1 MLNSLMRYIDSRIL
15 KKYLESNMVEITE
28 LVKNDKLTFSELLK
42 GNTPDIINMI
52 AVIARASIIQGC
64 FTENKDLDK
73 IVIENKHLYLNE
85 LRIYLTRIKYIIE
98 HAFTESLITR
108 SLLRC
113 IYNDADKVLDKVLKT

>member
-1 MLNSLMRYIDSRIL
+1 MLKSLTGYIDGKIL
-15 KKYLESNMVEITE
+15 KKYLESNIVEITE

-52 AVIARASIIQGC
+52 AVIARASIIQRC

-98 HAFTESLITR
+98 HAFTQSLITR
-108 SLLRC
+108 SILRC
-113 IYNDADKVLDKVLKT
+113 VYNDADKVLGKVLKT